1 MDFLSG
7 SVSHQLDGKNRIRIP
22 AKFRAKL
29 GNECFFMARP
39 DGCIGVYSKEALD
52 VVIERLNSITTGD
65 PEKLKA
71 KRIVFSSIE
80 EVKEDDT
87 GRILLSPS
95 LRKHANIVKEVVTN
109 GMGDYLEMWAKEK
122 FDSYSEGM
130 PFDEA
135 CTVLDF

>member
-22 AKFRAKL
+22 AKFRSKL

-52 VVIERLNSITTGD
+52 AVIERMNEITTGN

-71 KRIVFSSIE
+71 KRIVLSSIE

-87 GRILLSPS
+87 GRILLSPF
-95 LRKHANIVKEVVTN
+95 LRKHAHIVKDIVTN
-109 GMGDYLEMWAKEK
+109 GMGDFLEIWAKET
-122 FDSYSEGM
+122 FDSYSEEM
-130 PFDEA
+130 PFDDA